1 MKTGKSGAYTGK
13 GPTYAPALNASDFY
27 IPLVAPGQSGVPPCD
42 TSTASGNAGPGGGP
56 LCDVYE
62 TTFVGGQRNIF
73 RQSFQKRAD
82 MTLQK
87 DIHFTE
93 RYNLRYQ
100 FEVFNVSNTPS
111 FDVPT
116 NDIQL
121 SPNYEELAN
130 PPGGYANGTQAQP
143 YYSNSVATPSSP
155 KGAATCQGSS
165 ANCAYEMYTLPQNTG
180 NELGV
185 VTNAIGSQRLVEM
198 SLHLMF

>member
-1 MKTGKSGAYTGK
+1 M
-13 GPTYAPALNASDFY
+13 
-27 IPLVAPGQSGVPPCD
+27 PPCD
-42 TSTASGNAGPGGGP
+42 TTTAGGNAGPGGGP

-62 TTFVGGQRNIF
+62 TTFVPGQRNIF

-87 DIHFTE
+87 DIHATE
-93 RYNLRYQ
+93 RFALRYQ
-100 FEVFNVSNTPS
+100 FQVFNITNTPS

-116 NDIQL
+116 NDMFL

-143 YYSNSVATPSSP
+143 YASTNVATPASP
-155 KGAATCQGSS
+155 NGGATCHGSS
-165 ANCAYEMYTLPQNTG
+165 VNCAYEMYNLPQNG
-180 NELGV
+180 NAELGV
-185 VTNAIGSQRLVEM
+185 VKNTIGSQRLIEM